1 MKKVSDFSVIYIA
14 LPDSPHALERKGM
27 KNSQKP
33 SRSHCKVSLKRRNQ
47 SVLNQ
52 HTKNLYKV
60 G

>member
-14 LPDSPHALERKGM
+14 LPDSPRHQGKKRI
-27 KNSQKP
+27 KNSKNP
-33 SRSHCKVSLKRRNQ
+33 SRSQCKVSLKRRNQ